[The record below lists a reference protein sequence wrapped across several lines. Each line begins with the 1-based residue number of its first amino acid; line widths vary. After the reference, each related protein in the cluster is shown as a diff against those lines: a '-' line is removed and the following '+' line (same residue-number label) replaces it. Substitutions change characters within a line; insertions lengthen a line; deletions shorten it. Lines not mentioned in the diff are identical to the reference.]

1 MTEPETL
8 ASRGDTQADGMDDM
22 TRAWS
27 GASRFFML
35 YRFAIYEV
43 TTKINILR
51 EEFGLVHDYN
61 PIETVGSRLKSA
73 DRILAK
79 AKRRGYGL
87 SVEEVRSSILDIA
100 GVRVTC
106 SFKSDVYTIFDM
118 LCGQSDVTV
127 VEVHDY
133 IANPKPNGYQSLH
146 AIIRIP
152 VFLSGGAEQ
161 VDVEIQFRTLAMDFW
176 ASLEH
181 KIYYKYDRQVPGRL
195 VEELKQAADAAARL
209 DDQME
214 RLHREVTSFEPPLP

>member
-8 ASRGDTQADGMDDM
+8 ASRDDPQADGMDDM

-195 VEELKQAADAAARL
+195 VEELKQAANAAARL

>member
-8 ASRGDTQADGMDDM
+8 ASRDDPQADGMDDM

-181 KIYYKYDRQVPGRL
+181 KIYYKYDRQVPVRL

>member
-1 MTEPETL
+1 MTEPDTL
-8 ASRGDTQADGMDDM
+8 AWRGDTPEHETQEL
-22 TRAWS
+22 TREWA

-61 PIETVGSRLKSA
+61 PIETVSSRLKSA

-79 AKRRGYGL
+79 AHRIGCGL
-87 SVEEVRSSILDIA
+87 SVDEIRANIRDIA

-106 SFKSDVYTIFDM
+106 SFKSDVATIFD
-118 LCGQSDVTV
+118 LFCTQSDVTV
-127 VEVHDY
+127 VEVRDY
-133 IANPKPNGYQSLH
+133 IAHPKPNGYQSLH
-146 AIIRIP
+146 AIVRIP
-152 VFLSGGAEQ
+152 VFLSGGAEL

-181 KIYYKYDRQVPGRL
+181 KIYYKYDRHVPERL
-195 VEELKQAADAAARL
+195 VDELKEAADAAASL
-209 DDQME
+209 DEQME
-214 RLHREVTSFEPPLP
+214 RLHREVTSLPRSP

>member
-1 MTEPETL
+1 MSESDTL
-8 ASRGDTQADGMDDM
+8 AWRGDTPAHEMDEL
-22 TRAWS
+22 TRGWS

-61 PIETVGSRLKSA
+61 PIETVSSRLKSA

-79 AKRRGYGL
+79 ARRRGYGL
-87 SVEEVRSSILDIA
+87 SVDEVRSNIRDIA
-100 GVRVTC
+100 GIRVTC

-133 IANPKPNGYQSLH
+133 IAHPKPNGYQSLH
-146 AIIRIP
+146 AIVRIP

-181 KIYYKYDRQVPGRL
+181 KIYYQYDRRVPSRL
-195 VEELKQAADAAARL
+195 VDELKQAADAAATL

-214 RLHREVTSFEPPLP
+214 RLHREVTSLEAPSP